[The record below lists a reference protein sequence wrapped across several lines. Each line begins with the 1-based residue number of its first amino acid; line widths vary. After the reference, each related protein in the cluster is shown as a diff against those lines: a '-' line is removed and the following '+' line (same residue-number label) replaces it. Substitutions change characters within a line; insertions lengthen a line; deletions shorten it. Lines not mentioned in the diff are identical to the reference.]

1 MSWPLAAYGRGQAA
15 RLPGVGAGPRI
26 QNGKARVM

>member
-15 RLPGVGAGPRI
+15 RLPEGGAGPRI
-26 QNGKARVM
+26 QNGKARAM